1 MVSAAST
8 HSGAAHDEHGNKHR
22 RAAHLVDDNAKKAR
36 LMFGHAAGQGGG
48 AGDGG
53 GEPDGGSLS
62 QVLASTQECLKAKIE
77 YKIGEYAGLGR
88 LTASAARN
96 AANKQQQQ
104 QRERQQG
111 RLQERGSAGGD
122 EANGGDARP
131 APDPLAQAVGL
142 TMEPGTSVET
152 TSAMDVDEDAF
163 GELIAEA
170 IDRYVGHELNWDQT

>member
-1 MVSAAST
+1 M
-8 HSGAAHDEHGNKHR
+8 
-22 RAAHLVDDNAKKAR
+22 DDNAKKAR